1 MSITL
6 QEYRDFTPTTF
17 IVPSALVDAQYAYLF
32 AGLAAEA
39 GEVAGN
45 YAKYCRGDF
54 EKADLKLR
62 TKKELGD
69 VLYFTFQLATTLG
82 FSIEEILET
91 NRDKLQDRMNKN
103 KIKGDGENR

>member
-1 MSITL
+1 MNITIK
-6 QEYRDFTPTTF
+6 EYQDFTPTTF
-17 IVPSALVDAQYAYLF
+17 LVPDNPISTQDTYLF

-54 EKADLKLR
+54 DVVELVSR

-69 VLYFTFQLATTLG
+69 VLYFVFQLANQLHLDVED
-82 FSIEEILET
+82 IILE
-91 NRDKLQDRMNKN
+91 NRNKLQDRLDRQV
-103 KIKGDGENR
+103 IKGDGDSR